1 LKALSYSGGIV
12 HHRLMAGIQAPAQRY
27 VDPTRAPRVRVRAR
41 VRSRAHVA
49 ANFANFRG
57 CDGH

>member
-12 HHRLMAGIQAPAQRY
+12 HHQLMAGNRAPAQGY
-27 VDPTRAPRVRVRAR
+27 VDPTRAPRVRA
-41 VRSRAHVA
+41 RSRARVA